1 MSEEQELY
9 EDELEFEPG
18 PHRQAG
24 TAGPDG
30 AYIIQSLNRWQ
41 LRGDGYLK

>member
-9 EDELEFEPG
+9 EDELELEPG
-18 PHRQAG
+18 PDRQTG
-24 TAGPDG
+24 IAGPNG
-30 AYIIQSLNRWQ
+30 MYVTQSLERWQ